1 MVCSSSLGHARKRR
15 LLSRF
20 GGLWDALNTNRVVC
34 SEGAGLGVALARIEG
49 EFKMKRITALL
60 GAAIAICLSMT
71 LPVRADLTSE
81 NTNFIEKAYLDLLQ
95 RPASP
100 TDIASGV
107 LLLGGGESRY
117 QFALSLD
124 TRTEYY
130 QLLVESYIPALLG
143 RPATSTDLA
152 GLTGLFSSNSDEFV
166 QAQIA
171 GSAEFFL
178 KSGSTDAGFVTALF
192 KDFLNR
198 TPTNSEV
205 TFWVGELGTKSRD
218 DVASEFLGTLAYD
231 QDLVSGYYLQFLRR
245 SAVSMEISLFANDL
259 KSGTL
264 TDEQVIASLVGS
276 DEYFSLAQPPPPA
289 PTPEPRTAVLLGLGL
304 AAFILLRRQ
313 LAS

>member
-1 MVCSSSLGHARKRR
+1 M
-15 LLSRF
+15 
-20 GGLWDALNTNRVVC
+20 
-34 SEGAGLGVALARIEG
+34 EG
-49 EFKMKRITALL
+49 ESKMKGMTGVL
-60 GAAIAICLSMT
+60 GAAIAICLGMSST
-71 LPVRADLTSE
+71 VRADTTSE

-152 GLTGLFSSNSDEFV
+152 GLIGLFSSNSDEFV

-205 TFWVGELGTKSRD
+205 TFWVGELSSKSRD

-245 SAVSMEISLFANDL
+245 SGVSMEISLFANDL